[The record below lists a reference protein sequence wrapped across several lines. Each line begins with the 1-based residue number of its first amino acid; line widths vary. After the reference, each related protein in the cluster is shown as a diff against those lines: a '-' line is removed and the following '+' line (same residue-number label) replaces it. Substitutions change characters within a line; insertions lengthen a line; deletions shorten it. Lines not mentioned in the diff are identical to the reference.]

1 MTDNTLT
8 DIMSIILI
16 TGATRANKIC
26 VPFPV
31 IQRMQDK
38 GHPRRTAAEIDAAA
52 EALLR
57 RKYVERLPCAR
68 PAEIWKDMPR
78 LGPVTLKV
86 TPRGEAAINW

>member
-1 MTDNTLT
+1 MPDNSLT

-31 IQRMQDK
+31 TRAMQDK
-38 GHPRRTAAEIDAAA
+38 GQTRRTAAEIDQAA

-68 PAEIWKDMPR
+68 PSEIWKDMPR

-86 TPRGEAAINW
+86 TPKGEAAINW